1 MISFHEF
8 LVLIFSIFLARYL
21 LFSDLNFP
29 LNTKDYE
36 SNILTTTPFR
46 LCSGRM
52 RQRFRRWRFET
63 LELRSS
69 SIIHR
74 ASWGNRRVQMCH
86 VCKNFQTCWK
96 FTNSYS
102 VTSWCQSSP
111 KIMPTL
117 QKVSFS
123 NIQNTIFWFEKIF
136 NKVIFSSFSP
146 KICKKKLVILC

>member
-1 MISFHEF
+1 MVIRLCIMPSSFLKYF
-8 LVLIFSIFLARYL
+8 LLYGNAKNKKCKSEIAQFSQNFPPSFLLTFSSGGIPPPQIPPFLLSSGGTLSIVLIFSIFLARYL

-69 SIIHR
+69 SIIQR
-74 ASWGNRRVQMCH
+74 ASWGNTRV
-86 VCKNFQTCWK
+86 
-96 FTNSYS
+96 
-102 VTSWCQSSP
+102 
-111 KIMPTL
+111 
-117 QKVSFS
+117 
-123 NIQNTIFWFEKIF
+123 
-136 NKVIFSSFSP
+136 
-146 KICKKKLVILC
+146 